1 MCSILTNIFNIL
13 LLLFLIL
20 VLIQGI
26 FHTSQEVLQRL
37 HVRFRQ
43 NYPIVGPVSN
53 SLFLRLEM

>member
-1 MCSILTNIFNIL
+1 MCSVLTNIFNI

-53 SLFLRLEM
+53 SLFLSLEM

>member
-1 MCSILTNIFNIL
+1 MCSVLTNIFNI